1 MVENIHKLLYQWIT
15 LYACTCLQTY
25 KNTHLNLHVELLM
38 SSVLLSLSGVVV
50 LLLIIAVS
58 ETVVPLETKA
68 LPVKNTC
75 PPVDFSKRQ
84 KTG

>member
-15 LYACTCLQTY
+15 LY
-25 KNTHLNLHVELLM
+25 V
-38 SSVLLSLSGVVV
+38 SGVVV